1 MSKTQM
7 TDKMWTRRQ
16 GTWLTGRAGPPCS
29 TAIKTAWPPAGENL
43 LEWVGMVTSG
53 NQQDQRESEASNDE
67 ERALDE
73 THES

>member
-1 MSKTQM
+1 
-7 TDKMWTRRQ
+7 
-16 GTWLTGRAGPPCS
+16 
-29 TAIKTAWPPAGENL
+29 
-43 LEWVGMVTSG
+43 MVTSG